1 MAAVRSTGVLAGTG
15 LRFTKGHGTENDFVV
30 LPDPDGDLELTPALV
45 RALCD
50 RRTGVG
56 GDGVLRVVL
65 TAAAPEVAHLADEAR
80 WFMDYRNADGSLAEM
95 CGNGIRVYA
104 RYLVDAGYAR
114 PGSMRL
120 ATRDGVRAVEL
131 AVTGQVTVDMGWP
144 RLFPDEVAVRLAGR
158 DLPAQRV
165 DLGNPHAVVV
175 TAEPVGWLDLGS
187 PPQLRAEEFPDGGNV
202 EFVRELADGVLA
214 LRAYERGA
222 GETRSC
228 GTGACAAVSA
238 VRHRARAAGPATYRV
253 QVPGGQL
260 TVNAAPDGRLR
271 LAGPAVLV
279 ADGELRPEWLAGA
292 LKRSA
297 PDTTL
302 RQDRDYGDARAR
314 RPVSPSQQ

>member
-1 MAAVRSTGVLAGTG
+1 VLPGTG

-30 LPDPDGDLELTPALV
+30 LPDPDADLDLTPGLV

-65 TAAAPEVAHLADEAR
+65 TAAVPEVAHLADEAR

-114 PGSMRL
+114 AGTVPL

-131 AVTGQVTVDMGWP
+131 AATGDVTVEMGRP
-144 RLFPDEVAVRLAGR
+144 RLFPDEVAVRLDGR

-175 TAEPVGWLDLGS
+175 VSEPVAGLDLGS
-187 PPQLRAEEFPDGGNV
+187 PPQLRAEDFPNGGNV
-202 EFVRELADGVLA
+202 EFVRQVADDVLA
-214 LRAYERGA
+214 LRVYERGA

-228 GTGACAAVSA
+228 GTGACAAVSV
-238 VRHRARAAGPATYRV
+238 VRDRARATDSATYRV
-253 QVPGGQL
+253 EVSGGRL
-260 TVNAAPDGRLR
+260 TVKAARDGRLQ

-279 ADGELRPEWLAGA
+279 GDGELRSDWLA
-292 LKRSA
+292 S
-297 PDTTL
+297 
-302 RQDRDYGDARAR
+302 ARAR
-314 RPVSPSQQ
+314 SETDRAPLP